1 MVLQKH
7 SIFHV
12 GKRPWLSS
20 GPQLMIGL
28 AISCIGPFLT
38 FVIVL
43 NDGRVADIQLITL
56 VSSVVAVL
64 IGFAGFGRMN
74 LFPGSYSGYMLM
86 SMSASFALAALMMFV
101 FRLDYSRPQLFSAY
115 LLAAAFFT
123 IAQVLVSQNRTLR
136 LSLVPG
142 GRADNP
148 PHVRNVRWSRLDSP
162 GTLLNSVD
170 GVVVDLR
177 AELSDEWESAVASIA
192 LQGIPVYHAP
202 DAFAQ
207 LTGLVAIEHLSEN
220 TLGSLNPNDLYLRI
234 KSLCDRVIAA
244 VMLVVLLPVLVVIG
258 IVIALD
264 SPGGAIFRQK
274 RMGFRGNTFLIWK
287 FRTMHVASEAEPS
300 VEAHRLAIT
309 TDNDPRVTRI
319 GRTLRRYRIDEL
331 PQIINILVGEMSF
344 IGPRP
349 EAEKLSSWYSKEI
362 PFYHYRHILRPG
374 LTGWAQVSQGHVAE
388 IADVRSKVYLD
399 FFYIRYFSFW
409 LDVLIVLRTVGIVS
423 TGFGAK

>member
-1 MVLQKH
+1 MVLQNH

-12 GKRPWLSS
+12 GKRRWLSS
-20 GPQLMIGL
+20 GPQLLIGL

-38 FVIVL
+38 FVILL
-43 NDGRVADIQLITL
+43 NDGRVADIQLVTL

-64 IGFAGFGRMN
+64 VGFVGFGRMN

-86 SMSASFALAALMMFV
+86 SMSVSFALIALMMFM
-101 FRLDYSRPQLFSAY
+101 FRFDYSRPQLFSAY

-123 IAQVLVSQNRTLR
+123 VAQVLVSQNRTLR

-142 GRADNP
+142 GRANDP
-148 PHVRNVRWSRLDSP
+148 PDVRNVRWSRLEAP
-162 GTLLNSVD
+162 GAPLNGVD

-177 AELSDEWESAVASIA
+177 ADLSDAWESAVASIA
-192 LQGIPVYHAP
+192 LQGVPVYHAP

-220 TLGSLNPNDLYLRI
+220 TLGSLNPNDLYLRV
-234 KSLCDRVIAA
+234 KSLSDRVIAA
-244 VMLVVLLPVLVVIG
+244 IMLIVLLPVLVVIG
-258 IVIALD
+258 VIIALD
-264 SPGGAIFRQK
+264 SPGGVIFRQK
-274 RMGFRGNTFLIWK
+274 RVGFRGKVFLIWK
-287 FRTMHVASEAEPS
+287 FRTMHAASEAQPS
-300 VEAHRLAIT
+300 AEAHRAAIT
-309 TDNDPRVTRI
+309 TDNDPRITRI
-319 GRTLRRYRIDEL
+319 GRVLRRYRIDEL
-331 PQIINILVGEMSF
+331 PQIVNILAGEMSF

-349 EAEKLSSWYSKEI
+349 EAEQLSSWYSKEI
-362 PFYHYRHILRPG
+362 PFYHYRHILKPG

-409 LDVLIVLRTVGIVS
+409 LDVLIVLRTIGIVS